1 MITLIPFAN
10 ETDVFDIDDLTVE
23 NRLDRVSLYGSA
35 ILTKDRA
42 GLHLAKQLKAV
53 IDAVVLALEAEKNL
67 PAQVA
72 TKPVEKI
79 KNPFG

>member
-42 GLHLAKQLKAV
+42 GLHLAKQLKV
-53 IDAVVLALEAEKNL
+53 MIDAVVLALEAEKNL
-67 PAQVA
+67 PTQVA